1 VDRPVKSAQRV
12 MEVFEFFAE
21 RHQAAPIS
29 EVARALGFP
38 QSSTSFL
45 LHTLA
50 DLGYLSY
57 DRDLRVFSPTVRIA
71 LLGAWIQS
79 DLLGEEGIV
88 KVMKLLR
95 ARTGGTVMLG
105 ARNGMHVQYVRV
117 LQPKDEQRFYIKPG
131 AKRLLTHSA
140 LGRMLLSRLQEDLVL
155 KLLRGINLA
164 TEDATLRMRPGD
176 LLHELERI
184 RREGYA
190 SVENATPGGGS
201 IAMLVPGIEE
211 ENPMAIG
218 IGLPLA
224 RLRERRVE
232 IAGILSRTL
241 RILVAKDLRRPG
253 S

>member
-1 VDRPVKSAQRV
+1 
-12 MEVFEFFAE
+12 MEVFEYFAE
-21 RHQAAPIS
+21 RHRPAAIN
-29 EVARALGFP
+29 EVARALRFP

-57 DRDLRVFSPTVRIA
+57 DRDLRVFTPTLRVA

-79 DLLGEEGIV
+79 DLLGEEGMV

-117 LQPKDEQRFYIKPG
+117 LQPKDEERFYIKPG

-140 LGRMLLSRLQEDLVL
+140 LGRILLSRLPEVEVL
-155 KLLRGINLA
+155 KLLRGANLA
-164 TEDATLRMRPGD
+164 TEDPQARMRPRE
-176 LLHELERI
+176 LLDELERV
-184 RREGYA
+184 RRDGYA
-190 SVENATPGGGS
+190 SVETVTPGGAS

-211 ENPMAIG
+211 ENPMAVG
-218 IGLPLA
+218 IGLPIE

-232 IAGILSRTL
+232 VAGILSRTL
-241 RILVAKDLRRPG
+241 RILVAKDLRPRSP
-253 S
+253 